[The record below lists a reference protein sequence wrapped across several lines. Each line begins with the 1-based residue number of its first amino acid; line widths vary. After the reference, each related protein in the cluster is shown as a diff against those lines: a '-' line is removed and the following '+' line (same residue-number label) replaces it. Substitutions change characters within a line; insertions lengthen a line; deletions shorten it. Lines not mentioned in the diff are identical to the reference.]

1 MKQKKLCTFVL
12 YVAVGKLLEWWLASV
27 LLSNSVFPSVSHKIP
42 FHKGKHFGKIPSDF
56 SFSVIKL
63 LPIASAPKMRKHFQI
78 SQVLQSYKSHFYA
91 HSI

>member
-1 MKQKKLCTFVL
+1 MRQKKLCTSVL

-27 LLSNSVFPSVSHKIP
+27 LLNNSVFPSISHKIP

-56 SFSVIKL
+56 SFSVIEL

-78 SQVLQSYKSHFYA
+78 SQVLQSYKSHFYS
-91 HSI
+91 HYI